1 MSELLI
7 NDIKSNN
14 SELKSYNEGMQI
26 IEEMAQILKDY
37 TKKNNIM
44 ASHVILECYA
54 EELYS
59 KNYRKQ
65 SEGEWVVE
73 AYKGDDIVIIPYIE
87 HQHDEPFCSLCGKY
101 ALLDGGGEY
110 VTSKFCPN
118 CGSKMKGGVE

>member
-1 MSELLI
+1 MSEKLLI

-14 SELKSYNEGMQI
+14 SEFKSNNSEKQI
-26 IEEMAQILKDY
+26 IEEMAEILKAY

-65 SEGEWVVE
+65 KVGAWIVE
-73 AYKGDDIVIIPYIE
+73 EDDNGYAVYRCPKCHCENVSTRSYCPE
-87 HQHDEPFCSLCGKY
+87 CG
-101 ALLDGGGEY
+101 A
-110 VTSKFCPN
+110 
-118 CGSKMKGGVE
+118 KMKGENDGRT